1 MSGILF
7 DTIVEWLT
15 QDGHLV
21 DRIAVVGTPT
31 SREVGGACVDS
42 RLARPGCLFVALPG
56 ERTDGH
62 EFVDHAVQSGAVCA
76 LVAADRLAQVRRS
89 VFGSVRLVPV
99 DDTLAALQSL
109 ALRWRRR
116 FSGLQRIGITGSN
129 GKTTTKELLASILC
143 GVAPTIYSHGNY
155 NSDIG
160 LPMELLRIRDEHR
173 YGVFEMG
180 MNRVGEIG
188 LLAELVEPDIALV
201 TNIGR
206 AHIGMVGSQDAIAR
220 EKRAI
225 FSLFDGRQIAVV
237 PASDRYA
244 DYLAD
249 GVNGRVVRSSMETA
263 GVDRVVSRGIDGSTL
278 ETPEGRIELRLPGAH
293 MASNALAVMTVAR
306 LLDVPFAEIRD
317 GIERVEPVFGRAE
330 VLRGEL
336 TVIQDCYNA
345 NPESMRSAIEVLA
358 RSATTGGRV
367 AILGAMK
374 ELGDDSPASHREV
387 VDFARAQPIDEAW
400 FVGDEF
406 ADAVADSLGDGEAG
420 GRGAA
425 DGPSVRLFRYDEWE
439 RLVEAAGQLSS
450 GATVLLKGSRALALE
465 RLTPVVMQ
473 RGGAA

>member
-31 SREVGGACVDS
+31 RREVGGACVDS

-62 EFVDHAVQSGAVCA
+62 EFVDHAVQSGAACA

-89 VFGSVRLVPV
+89 VFGSVRLLPV

-160 LPMELLRIRDEHR
+160 LPVELLRIRDEHR

-188 LLAELVEPDIALV
+188 LLAELVEPDVALV

-206 AHIGMVGSQDAIAR
+206 AHIGMVGSQDGIAR
-220 EKRAI
+220 EKRAV
-225 FSLFDGRQIAVV
+225 FSLFDGRQVAVV
-237 PASDRYA
+237 PAEDRYA
-244 DYLAD
+244 DYLAE
-249 GVNGRVVRSSMETA
+249 GVDGRVVRSSMETA
-263 GVDRVVSRGIDGSTL
+263 GVERVVSRGIDGSRL
-278 ETPEGRIELRLPGAH
+278 ECPEGPVELRLPGAH
-293 MASNALAVMTVAR
+293 MVSNALAVMTVAR
-306 LLDVPFAEIRD
+306 LLDVPFAEIRN

-358 RSATTGGRV
+358 QSETTGGRV

-374 ELGDDSPASHREV
+374 ELGDDAPASHREV
-387 VDFARAQPIDEAW
+387 VEFARAQPIDEVW

-406 ADAVADSLGDGEAG
+406 ADAVADSLDDDEPG
-420 GRGAA
+420 GGGAA
-425 DGPSVRLFRYDEWE
+425 GGPSVRLFRYDEWE